1 VNPDF
6 SEMLSAFSAEGVEYL
21 LVGAYALAVHGLP
34 RATGDLDLWVGTA
47 GENPK
52 RVRRA
57 LKRFG
62 APLDQLTLKDL
73 TRPDVVFQIGVAPR
87 RIDVMTTVDG
97 LEFAEAW
104 GRRLETKVEGLTV
117 HVISRDDLIRNKRAA
132 GRPQDLADVAWLKG
146 RRERARR

>member
-1 VNPDF
+1 MNPDF
-6 SEMLSAFSAEGVEYL
+6 SEILSAFSAEGVEYL
-21 LVGAYALAVHGLP
+21 LVGAYAVAVHGLP

-57 LKRFG
+57 LERFG

-87 RIDVMTTVDG
+87 RIDVMTSVDG
-97 LEFAEAW
+97 VEFSAAW
-104 GRRLETKVEGLTV
+104 GSRLDTRLEGLTV
-117 HVISRDDLIRNKRAA
+117 HVISRDDLIRNKKAA
-132 GRPQDLADVAWLKG
+132 GRPQDLADVAWLEG
-146 RRERARR
+146 RQEKR

>member
-6 SEMLSAFSAEGVEYL
+6 SEMLSAFSAEGVEFL

-47 GENPK
+47 GENPR

-62 APLDQLTLKDL
+62 AALDQLTLKDL
-73 TRPDVVFQIGVAPR
+73 TQPDVVFQIGVAPR
-87 RIDVMTTVDG
+87 RIDVMTSIDG
-97 LEFAEAW
+97 VAFAEAW
-104 GRRLETKVEGLTV
+104 DRRFEAKLEGLTV
-117 HVISRDDLIRNKRAA
+117 PVISRDDLIRNKKAA
-132 GRPQDLADVAWLKG
+132 GRPQDVADVVWLESQRS
-146 RRERARR
+146 RR

>member
-1 VNPDF
+1 MNPDF

-57 LKRFG
+57 LERFG
-62 APLDQLTLKDL
+62 APLDQLSHKDL
-73 TRPDVVFQIGVAPR
+73 TQRDVVFQIGVAPL
-87 RIDVMTTVDG
+87 RIDVMTSVDG
-97 LEFAEAW
+97 VEFAPAW
-104 GRRLETKVEGLTV
+104 GRRLDTKLEGRTV
-117 HVISRDDLIRNKRAA
+117 HVISRDDLIRNKKATR
-132 GRPQDLADVAWLKG
+132 RPQDLADVAWLEG
-146 RRERARR
+146 RQDER

>member
-6 SEMLSAFSAEGVEYL
+6 SEMLSAFSAEGVEFL

-47 GENPK
+47 GENPQ

-62 APLDQLTLKDL
+62 APLEQLSAKNL
-73 TRPDVVFQIGVAPR
+73 TQPDVVFQIGVAPR
-87 RIDVMTTVDG
+87 RIDVMTSIDG
-97 LEFAEAW
+97 VAFVEAW
-104 GRRLETKVEGLTV
+104 DRRFEARVEGLTV
-117 HVISRDDLIRNKRAA
+117 PVISRDDLIRNKKAA
-132 GRPQDLADVAWLKG
+132 GRPQDVADVAWLESQRPG
-146 RRERARR
+146 R